1 MQIDINKISRLI
13 KIVSESDIA
22 ELELKE
28 GEEQI
33 KITRTTNAVSVP
45 VSVPVAQ
52 AAFAAPAAAPVA
64 PAAAPAAAPAVAP
77 APAQDA
83 AETVSGYVMKSP
95 MVGTFYRR
103 PSPDAQ
109 NFVEE
114 GATVKEG
121 ATVCIIEAMKMMNQI
136 SADKA
141 GVIKKILVADGET
154 VEYDQPLFI
163 IE

>member
-52 AAFAAPAAAPVA
+52 AAFATPAAAPVA
-64 PAAAPAAAPAVAP
+64 PAAAPAAAP

-136 SADKA
+136 SADKS

>member
-52 AAFAAPAAAPVA
+52 AAFAAPATAPV
-64 PAAAPAAAPAVAP
+64 APAAAPAVAP

>member
-64 PAAAPAAAPAVAP
+64 PATAPAVAP

-136 SADKA
+136 SADKS

>member
-64 PAAAPAAAPAVAP
+64 PAAAPAVTP
-77 APAQDA
+77 APAQDV

-136 SADKA
+136 SADKS

>member
-52 AAFAAPAAAPVA
+52 AAFAAPAATPVA
-64 PAAAPAAAPAVAP
+64 PAAAPAVTP

>member
-52 AAFAAPAAAPVA
+52 AALAAPAAAPVA
-64 PAAAPAAAPAVAP
+64 PAAAPAAAP

-136 SADKA
+136 SADKS

>member
-64 PAAAPAAAPAVAP
+64 PAAAPAAAPA
-77 APAQDA
+77 PAQDT

-136 SADKA
+136 SADKS

>member
-64 PAAAPAAAPAVAP
+64 PAAAPAVTP

-83 AETVSGYVMKSP
+83 AETVSGYVMKFP

-136 SADKA
+136 SADKS

>member
-64 PAAAPAAAPAVAP
+64 PAAAPAVTP

-136 SADKA
+136 SADKS

>member
-52 AAFAAPAAAPVA
+52 AAFAAPAAAPV
-64 PAAAPAAAPAVAP
+64 APAAAPAVAP

>member
-52 AAFAAPAAAPVA
+52 AAFAAPAAAPVT
-64 PAAAPAAAPAVAP
+64 PTAAPAAAP

>member
-64 PAAAPAAAPAVAP
+64 SAAAPAAAP

>member
-52 AAFAAPAAAPVA
+52 AAFAAPAAAPVT
-64 PAAAPAAAPAVAP
+64 PAAAPAVTP

-136 SADKA
+136 SADKS

>member
-64 PAAAPAAAPAVAP
+64 PAAAPAVAP

-83 AETVSGYVMKSP
+83 TETVSGYVMKSP

>member
-1 MQIDINKISRLI
+1 
-13 KIVSESDIA
+13 
-22 ELELKE
+22 
-28 GEEQI
+28 
-33 KITRTTNAVSVP
+33 
-45 VSVPVAQ
+45 
-52 AAFAAPAAAPVA
+52 
-64 PAAAPAAAPAVAP
+64 
-77 APAQDA
+77 
-83 AETVSGYVMKSP
+83 MKSP

>member
-64 PAAAPAAAPAVAP
+64 PAAAPAAAP

>member
-64 PAAAPAAAPAVAP
+64 PAEAPAAAP

>member
-52 AAFAAPAAAPVA
+52 AAFAAPAAAPVT
-64 PAAAPAAAPAVAP
+64 PAAAPATAP